1 MRLETG
7 STSLVCEIE
16 AGVATIK
23 LNCPEKRNA
32 LSDELTP
39 ALRSILTKVEEHESV
54 QCVLLTGEG
63 NSFCSGGD
71 ISSMSD
77 LGSEQVAEK
86 VEQLRMRQRTLTLR
100 LYDLAKPT
108 IAALPG
114 PAVGAGLS
122 LALACDLR
130 YAVDNTFI
138 TTGYGKIGLSGDYGG
153 SWLLANLT
161 NTAIAKEMYFSC
173 RRVGSEECYKLGI
186 FNDIFPKAEFN
197 AEVLS
202 IARSLAKGPLVAY
215 RYMKEN
221 LNRQPL
227 MSLSECLDMEAESLF
242 RCAETEDHKN
252 AVIAFLE
259 KRTPQFKGF

>member
-7 STSLVCEIE
+7 STKLVCEIE

-23 LNCPEKRNA
+23 LNYPEKRNA

-39 ALRSILTKVEEHESV
+39 ALRSILVKVQEHESV

-77 LGSEQVAEK
+77 LNSERETEK
-86 VEQLRMRQRTLTLR
+86 VEQLRMLQRTLTLR
-100 LYDLAKPT
+100 LYDMAKPT

-130 YAVDNTFI
+130 YAVDDTFI
-138 TTGYGKIGLSGDYGG
+138 TTGYGNIGLSGDYGG

-173 RRVGSEECYKLGI
+173 RRVGSKECLKLGI
-186 FNDIFPKAEFN
+186 FNDVFPKAEFDV
-197 AEVLS
+197 EVLS
-202 IARSLAKGPLVAY
+202 IARRLAKGPPVAF

-221 LNRQPL
+221 LNRQAI
-227 MSLSECLDMEAESLF
+227 MSLSECLDMEAESLL

-252 AVIAFLE
+252 AIKSFLE
-259 KRTPQFKGF
+259 KRTPEFKGF